1 VVVLNF
7 PFSDL
12 SQTKRRPALV
22 VAALRGDDLIL
33 CQITSQARDD
43 AYSVQ
48 LDDSDFMAGGLNW
61 SSRIR
66 PNRLFTADSGIVV
79 YRAGHVTAAKLN
91 ETRGRPI
98 QILSEN

>member
-1 VVVLNF
+1 
-7 PFSDL
+7 
-12 SQTKRRPALV
+12 LV
-22 VAALRGDDLIL
+22 IAALRGDDLIL

-43 AYSVQ
+43 VYSVQ
-48 LDDSDFMAGGLNW
+48 LDDSEFAAGGLNR

-79 YRAGHVTAAKLN
+79 YCVGHVSAAKLD
-91 ETRGRPI
+91 ETRERLI

>member
-1 VVVLNF
+1 M
-7 PFSDL
+7 
-12 SQTKRRPALV
+12 
-22 VAALRGDDLIL
+22 IL

-43 AYSVQ
+43 AYVVQ
-48 LDDSDFMAGGLNW
+48 LHDSDFTAGGLNR

-79 YRAGHVTAAKLN
+79 YRAGQVSAAKLD
-91 ETRGRPI
+91 ETRERLI

>member
-1 VVVLNF
+1 
-7 PFSDL
+7 
-12 SQTKRRPALV
+12 V

-48 LDDSDFMAGGLNW
+48 LDDSDFTAGALNR

-79 YRAGHVTAAKLN
+79 YRAGHVSAAKLN
-91 ETRGRPI
+91 ETRERLI